1 LIKEKYVDDFL
12 KGNYSMDKTIKKMK
26 ENPSK
31 TDEDI
36 QQFQKLVKDIQ
47 DTIKEKNLEPVLRT
61 YYNRMAFQI
70 PGDQHVRI
78 SLDTDFFMIRE
89 DNYDNVQRRA
99 DDKWRRTDIDDDQF
113 GKLPSSE
120 CVRFP
125 YAVLEVKLKLDEGE
139 QEPAWVKELINSNL
153 VEEAPQFSKYVH
165 GIATLFTSHAPSLPY
180 WVCKLYDIMFFIL
193 VGLT

>member
-1 LIKEKYVDDFL
+1 
-12 KGNYSMDKTIKKMK
+12 MDKTIKKMK

-31 TDEDI
+31 TEDDI

-47 DTIKEKNLEPVLRT
+47 DIIKEKKLEPVLRT

-78 SLDTDFFMIRE
+78 SLDTDFYMIRE
-89 DNYDNVQRRA
+89 DNFDNVQRRG
-99 DDKWRRTDIDDDQF
+99 DKEWRRTDIDDDQF
-113 GKLPSSE
+113 GKLQSSE

-125 YAVLEVKLKLDEGE
+125 YALLQVKLKLDEGE
-139 QEPAWVKELINSNL
+139 QEPAWVKELANSNL

-165 GIATLFTSHAPSLPY
+165 GVATLFTSHAPSLPY
-180 WVCKLYDIMFFIL
+180 WVRKLHDITFFIL
-193 VGLT
+193 LGLT